1 VSDPALSGAVTV
13 PEAPP
18 VVATDEDVFVFPAS
32 FAQQRLWFIDQYNPG
47 STAYCLPI
55 LLRLFGELD
64 SLALERALNEIVR
77 RHEILRTT
85 FSLRQWEVVQVIA
98 PVARLKVSLIDLSQF
113 PESDREKHALDVARQ
128 ESRRPFD
135 LRQGPLFRA
144 QLWRL
149 SERDHLLLLDM
160 HHIVADGWSFRVL
173 LAELAILYEAFCHD
187 RNSPLP
193 EPPLQYADFAHWQ
206 RGWLEGRTLEE
217 HLSFWKRSLAGAP
230 PVLPL
235 RTDRPRPPR
244 QTFPGAYETELL
256 PPGLSERIKSLS
268 LREGVT
274 PFMTLL
280 AGFFTLLYRYTGQ
293 TDVVLG
299 SPIANRS
306 RMELESLIGLFM
318 NTLVLRADL
327 SGNPTFRELLM
338 RVREMAVDAYAHQDM
353 PFEKLVE
360 ELSPPRDQSRNPVFQ
375 VLFVYQKAFI
385 QPFEAGGLKFVPIKA
400 DRGGAST
407 DLSLFLIE
415 RAEGLTAGLEYN
427 TDLFDVSTM
436 RRMLGHLRTL
446 LLAIVEDPGAPIDS
460 LRLLTE
466 AERRQLLVEW
476 NQTEADFPREVCLHQ
491 LFENQ
496 AEKTPDA
503 IALDFEGKEMTYREL
518 NRQSNRLAHL
528 LCRLGVGP
536 EVLVGV
542 CMERSLELVIALL
555 GILKA
560 GGAYLPLDPS
570 YPTDRLAFLLQD
582 ANPLLTLTKR
592 RLVGVLPKS
601 AAIIAL
607 DEVLGMIAGESDEAR
622 ATEVTA
628 ENLAYVIYTSG
639 STGQPKGALNTHQGI
654 CNRLLWMQETYRLTE
669 ADRVLQKTPFTF
681 DVSVWEF
688 FWPLLAGARLVIAR
702 PEGHRDSAYLAE
714 LITQRRVSTVHFV
727 PSMLRSFLEQ
737 KGIEKCSS
745 LRRVFS
751 SGEALSFE
759 LQERFFACSPAELH
773 NLYGPTE
780 AAVDVTFW
788 ACEKGSPRKTVPI
801 GRPIANTRIY
811 LLDGHG
817 EPVPIGVGG
826 EIYIGGVGV
835 GRGYLN
841 RPELTAQRFLPD
853 PFSKANGRLY
863 RTGDRARYLPD
874 GNLEFLGRLDD
885 QVKIRGFRIEPGEI
899 ESALRRHPAV
909 EEAVVTAR
917 PYGTEDHRLV
927 AYLVGKGK
935 EMPGVAELRG
945 FLGRTL
951 PEPMLP
957 SAFVVLAALPSTPS
971 GKLDR
976 DALPAPDPG
985 RPALERESVA
995 ARNAL
1000 EVQLIRIWKSVLGLE
1015 EIGVHDNFFEL
1026 GGHSLL
1032 AVRLFADIERVFG
1045 RRLPLA
1051 SLFQAPT
1058 VEELALKLRQKGCE
1072 MAAASSLVVIQGGKE
1087 RPPFFCVPG
1096 VGGNILGFYD
1106 LARQLGSDQPVY
1118 GLQAPGLDGKREPL
1132 TRVEDMAAHYV
1143 NAIKVVLPEG
1153 PFLLG
1158 GASFGGRVA
1167 FEIARQLEKQGHSV
1181 ALVALFDAFAPGN
1194 EDSSVR
1200 AIHRDWKRSGA
1211 RLAYHGKNLL
1221 LGSERGHY
1229 IRSKSRTLRRRI
1241 RSRIWQAIYKS
1252 FRNWSKPLPRVL
1264 QDVREAG
1271 YLANRSY
1278 IPGPFGGK
1286 VTLFRAGVRSAA
1298 DWGTLD
1304 MGWDRLALGGVEIR
1318 QVPGDHVDMLLKPK
1332 VEFLAGQLR
1341 DCIDKA
1347 VSSWLPATSREASV
1361 SSSTVREVSG
1371 ELEH

>member
-1 VSDPALSGAVTV
+1 VGDAALSPAVTAH
-13 PEAPP
+13 EAPP
-18 VVATDEDVFVFPAS
+18 VVATGEDVFVFPAS

-55 LLRLFGELD
+55 LMRLFGELD
-64 SLALERALNEIVR
+64 FLALERALNEIVR

-98 PVARLKVSLIDLSQF
+98 PVARLQVSFADLSGF
-113 PESDREKHALDVARQ
+113 PESEREKNALDLARQ
-128 ESRRPFD
+128 ESQRPFD

-144 QLWRL
+144 HLWRL
-149 SERDHLLLLDM
+149 SEREHLLLLDM

-173 LAELAILYEAFCHD
+173 LAELAILYEAFSHD
-187 RNSPLP
+187 RGSPLVD
-193 EPPLQYADFAHWQ
+193 PPLQYADFAQWQ
-206 RGWLEGRTLEE
+206 RSWLEGRTLEE
-217 HLSFWKRSLAGAP
+217 HLSFWRSSLAGAP

-235 RTDRPRPPR
+235 RTDRPRPAR
-244 QTFPGAYETELL
+244 QTFPGAYETELF

-268 LREGVT
+268 IREGVT

-280 AGFFTLLYRYTGQ
+280 AGLFTLLYRYTGQ
-293 TDVVLG
+293 TDLVVG
-299 SPIANRS
+299 SPVANRS

-327 SGNPTFRELLM
+327 SGNPTFRELLV
-338 RVREMAVDAYAHQDM
+338 RVRQMAVDAYAHQDM

-375 VLFVYQKAFI
+375 VLFVHQKAFI
-385 QPFEAGGLKFVPIKA
+385 QPFEAGGLKFSPIKA
-400 DRGGAST
+400 ERRGAST
-407 DLSLFLIE
+407 DLSFFLIE

-446 LLAIVEDPGAPIDS
+446 LLAVVEDPDAPIDS

-476 NQTEADFPREVCLHQ
+476 NQTEADFPRSVCLHQ

-555 GILKA
+555 AILKA

-570 YPTDRLAFLLQD
+570 YPMDRLAFLLQD
-582 ANPLLTLTKR
+582 ANPLLTLTER
-592 RLVGVLPKS
+592 RLVAILPKS

-607 DEVLGMIAGESDEAR
+607 DEVLGMIARESDEAP

-639 STGQPKGALNTHQGI
+639 STGQPKGALNTHRGI

-669 ADRVLQKTPFTF
+669 ADRVLQKSPFTF

-714 LITQRRVSTVHFV
+714 LITERRVSTVHFV

-759 LQERFFACSPAELH
+759 LQERFFSCSPAALH

-780 AAVDVTFW
+780 AAVDVTSW
-788 ACEKGSPRKTVPI
+788 ACEKGSPRKMVPI

-811 LLDGHG
+811 LLDRHG
-817 EPVPIGVGG
+817 NPVPIGVEG

-835 GRGYLN
+835 CRGYLN

-853 PFSKANGRLY
+853 RFSQANGRLY

-909 EEAVVTAR
+909 EDAVVIAR

-927 AYLVGKGK
+927 AYLVGNEK
-935 EMPGVAELRG
+935 EMPRVAELRV

-951 PEPMLP
+951 PESMLP
-957 SAFVVLAALPSTPS
+957 SAFVTLAALPLTPN

-976 DALPAPDPG
+976 DALPAPDRG
-985 RPALERESVA
+985 RPALEEESVA
-995 ARNAL
+995 PRNAL
-1000 EVQLIRIWKSVLGLE
+1000 ELQLIRIWKSVLGLE

-1032 AVRLFADIERVFG
+1032 AVRLFGDIERVSG

-1051 SLFQAPT
+1051 TLFQAPT
-1058 VEELALKLRQKGCE
+1058 VEELALKLREKGCE
-1072 MAAASSLVVIQGGKE
+1072 TAASSLVVIQGGKG

-1118 GLQAPGLDGKREPL
+1118 GLQAPGLDGAREPL
-1132 TRVEDMAAHYV
+1132 TRVEDMAAHYI
-1143 NAIKVVLPEG
+1143 NEIKAVLPEG

-1167 FEIARQLEKQGHSV
+1167 FEIARQLEEQGHSV
-1181 ALVALFDAFAPGN
+1181 ALVALFDAFAPGA
-1194 EDSSVR
+1194 EDSSLIRR
-1200 AIHRDWKRSGA
+1200 AIHRYLKRSGA

-1221 LGSERGHY
+1221 LGSGRGDY

-1241 RSRIWQAIYKS
+1241 RSRFWQVVYKS
-1252 FRNWSKPLPRVL
+1252 FRSRSKPLPRVL

-1278 IPGPFGGK
+1278 IPRSFGGK
-1286 VTLFRAGVRSAA
+1286 VTLFRAGLRSAIDA
-1298 DWGTLD
+1298 GSLD
-1304 MGWDRLALGGVEIR
+1304 MGWGRLALGGVEIR
-1318 QVPGDHVDMLLKPK
+1318 QVPGDHVDMLLKPQ
-1332 VEFLAGQLR
+1332 VEFLAEQLR
-1341 DCIDKA
+1341 GSIDEVARERPKA
-1347 VSSWLPATSREASV
+1347 PR
-1361 SSSTVREVSG
+1361 
-1371 ELEH
+1371 